1 MYKVYDHIPYR
12 KEQVLFE
19 LNYSS
24 ATPLYLQIVKQTK
37 LLIAKGILQEGD
49 AMPSVRELSK
59 TLLINTSTVSKA
71 YKALQDL
78 GIMETKPGTG
88 SFISLDKKIIDIEV
102 KKTEDKLLDLFV
114 ETRFLQIS
122 EKRIMEIYD
131 ESGKEVL

>member
-1 MYKVYDHIPYR
+1 M
-12 KEQVLFE
+12 FE

-102 KKTEDKLLDLFV
+102 KKTEDKLLNLFV
-114 ETRFLQIS
+114 ETRFLQIPK
-122 EKRIMEIYD
+122 EKIMEIY
-131 ESGKEVL
+131 EKSGKEVL

>member
-1 MYKVYDHIPYR
+1 M
-12 KEQVLFE
+12 FE

-88 SFISLDKKIIDIEV
+88 SFISLDKKMLDIEV

>member
-1 MYKVYDHIPYR
+1 M
-12 KEQVLFE
+12 FE

-102 KKTEDKLLDLFV
+102 KKTEDKLLNLFV
-114 ETRFLQIS
+114 ETRFLQIPK
-122 EKRIMEIYD
+122 EKIMEIY
-131 ESGKEVL
+131 EKSGKEVLWIYL